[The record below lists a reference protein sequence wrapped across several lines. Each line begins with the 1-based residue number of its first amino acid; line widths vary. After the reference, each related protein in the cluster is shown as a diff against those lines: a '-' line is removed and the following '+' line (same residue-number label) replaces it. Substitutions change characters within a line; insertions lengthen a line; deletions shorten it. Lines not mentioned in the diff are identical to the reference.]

1 MRNGTRA
8 SAARPPAPAIAYAIN
23 PCRQLGCAGRH
34 PSSALRLGV
43 GGTAQLGHHHHAGLT
58 GEQPTEEARHAHRPL
73 GAQCLRQR
81 WQPLR
86 DRRRVVVDH
95 VVNTAPCTVTIVA
108 AQVTDA
114 DTNDPPDNMAAN
126 FVFSFT
132 MDVAPAV
139 TATTPTNGATQ
150 VANNTN
156 ISITFNEAVDVTGNW
171 FQIVGATSGTKNVAD
186 TVVTGGPTTF
196 DINPAD
202 FANGELVTVTV
213 FAAQV
218 SDQDTNDP
226 PQNMAAD
233 FVFSFTIDQAPSVT
247 GTTPTNGATGLAIN
261 SNVSITFSEPVN
273 VAGNW
278 FQIVCPN
285 SGTRNVADTVVTG
298 GPTTFTINPN
308 ADFGNGE
315 VCTVTVSAS
324 QVTDQ
329 DSGDPPDNMEANFV
343 FSFTTVDIAPTVTA
357 TTPTNGG
364 TNQATNTN
372 ITVTF
377 SEPVNVT
384 GEWFSIACPTS
395 GARNVAATVVT
406 GGPTTFTIN
415 PNVDFAPGEICTVTI
430 LATQVADQDSIDPPD
445 NMAANFVF
453 SFTMDAAPTV
463 TATTPTN
470 GATQQANNTNI
481 SITFSE
487 AVDVTGNW
495 FQIVGATSGTRN
507 VADTVVTGGPTTFT
521 INPNT
526 DFTNGEAVTVT
537 VFAAQVSDQDTG
549 DPPQNM
555 AANFLFNFTID
566 QPPAVTTTVPANGAI
581 DVLKTAN
588 IVINFNE
595 NVNAT
600 TNSFTIECPAPGNL
614 RTFTVSG
621 SGTNQITLDPTA
633 DLPQGTICTVTV
645 IANQISDTDA
655 GDPPDNMDANFVFS
669 FGVKPEAV
677 DDARN
682 ATGNI
687 RIQTA
692 GNSNF
697 SVLTN
702 DISGLPI
709 TVTLS
714 DTTSLRGGN
723 VAVAANGTLT
733 YNPPAGYEGPD
744 SFNYTISNA
753 AGSDVGTVNIT
764 IAGMIWFIDDNPAS
778 GACTTNNNICG
789 RLTNPF
795 STLASFEA
803 VNGNATPVN
812 GTDVIAPEA
821 GDHIFIFSGNYTAP
835 LTLENNQRVIGQGAP
850 SSLATLTGIT
860 PATDSDAL
868 PATGG
873 AAPTITSAGNGFNVV
888 SNNQLHGLAFSN
900 TTGTAINS
908 NANVGTLVIGT
919 VTINNSGSNGA
930 GIVLDDGGTSVTT
943 SGTNSIN
950 TRSGVGLSLTNNTT
964 IGGAGLT
971 FVSISVGNNDGN
983 TDPANG
989 IVLNNTGA
997 GGLTVNGTGTTDGT
1011 GGVIQNTTS
1020 RGASFISASNIT
1032 LKNMNFTNA
1041 GTLDLDATNANL
1053 SLGDNLDTNAAIHLV
1068 SVTTATLD
1076 NLNISGGAEQGING
1090 NQVSSFQLLNST
1102 VTNVGN
1108 AADEDN
1114 IHFFNMTGTCAIT
1127 NTTLTHNSGGGDDN
1141 LNLQMQAGTL
1151 NLTIS
1156 GGSAVGT
1163 GGGVNQ
1169 LGSGYLFGI
1178 RGTSNA
1184 TITFSSASSTNN
1196 FSGGIVAD
1204 SFDTAIMNLIVTNS
1218 TSSGNNDQL
1227 SVSAGDNSNVN
1238 LTVTGNTLSAPA
1250 AGDFLPISLTGSAL
1264 DNGFVFDAS
1273 ISGNTITV
1281 GNGLASDGIVVNNA
1295 GGGAMNVAITNN
1307 TIDYAG
1313 NQRAILVQAGTDG
1326 NGTNNITITGNNVD
1340 IKLDGAGNAVAGF
1353 LVQNAITGPGNT
1365 SSMCADIG
1373 GAGAL
1378 ANTFT
1383 HSQNVGAIAGG
1394 DIRVRQRNDGTMRL
1408 PGYAG
1413 AANSM
1418 PTVVTYLNGRNNEV
1432 TSATA
1437 TNDSTG
1443 FAGGAACTQ
1452 PNLASITPA
1461 TSTQR
1466 DQFARVSEPA
1476 KPAVNVEAG
1485 PGVSQPDK
1493 PVVVSAKPSVPSR
1506 TAVART
1512 FSHHAP
1518 IAKRNVSRQQ
1528 VNATQP
1534 RSGISMP
1541 RIAPLAGET
1550 VSHSIGTLPA
1560 GKTVHIQFQVTV
1572 NNPYLGGEFV
1582 SNQGTVSGSN
1592 FDDVETDDPAVGG
1605 IDDATQTPILQI
1617 PTISVADAKAS
1628 EPSSGTVEMLFVVS
1642 LSALAPAGGASVD
1655 FTTQDQAPALNHAT
1669 AGQDYT
1675 TTSGTI
1681 TFAQGEQ
1688 IKVIS
1693 VPVLSDNNMSEQNE
1707 TFLVVLSN
1715 PVNATITNGTSTGTI
1730 LVKNQPGDI
1739 LISELRTS
1747 GPAGAGDDFVEI
1759 YNNSESPH
1767 TVNDA
1772 SGGYGLFK
1780 MGADCSANP
1789 VLIGVIP
1796 NGTVIPT
1803 RGHYLFTGSAYSLAN
1818 YGGTNAAA
1826 GDQVLSQ
1833 DIESDRNIALFSTTS
1848 LVNLSTATR
1857 LDAAGFG
1864 TNTGGVCDLLR
1875 EGTTLVPLSGSTLE
1889 YSYFRDEC
1897 GKKGNPA
1904 IFGVCPTGGFVK
1916 DSNVNSEDFT
1926 FVDTAGT
1933 ITPAGQRLGAP
1944 GPQNL
1949 GSARMNLSIAALL
1962 LDSTIGAPAPPNRL
1976 RSTAAFGDF
1985 PSGTLTVNRR
1995 FQNNTG
2001 APVTRLRFRVVD
2013 ISSLMSG
2020 VGVADVRAI
2029 SSTTIT
2035 VTGINDSAT
2044 CAATGTPA
2052 TVPCSV
2058 TVFGTTLEEPPVQ
2071 AIGGGLNSSLSAGT
2085 ITLPSP
2091 LAPGAS
2097 LNFQLKL
2104 GVKQTGSF
2112 KFFFNVEALP

>member
-1 MRNGTRA
+1 MAANFVFSFTTTEQELAPTVTNTTPASGALDQPTNTDITVTFSESVNVTGNWFQIICTTSGTRNPADTVITPPSPA
-8 SAARPPAPAIAYAIN
+8 STFTIN
-23 PCRQLGCAGRH
+23 PNADFA
-34 PSSALRLGV
+34 P
-43 GGTAQLGHHHHAGLT
+43 
-58 GEQPTEEARHAHRPL
+58 GEA
-73 GAQCLRQR
+73 
-81 WQPLR
+81 
-86 DRRRVVVDH
+86 
-95 VVNTAPCTVTIVA
+95 CTVTIVA

-114 DTNDPPDNMAAN
+114 DANDPPDNMAAN

-132 MDVAPAV
+132 TDVAPSV

-226 PQNMAAD
+226 PQNMAAN

-247 GTTPTNGATGLAIN
+247 ATTPTNGATGVAIN
-261 SNVSITFSEPVN
+261 SNLSITFSEAVN
-273 VAGNW
+273 VSGNW
-278 FQIVCPN
+278 FTIACPT
-285 SGTRNVADTVVTG
+285 SGTRNVGDTVVGG

-308 ADFGNGE
+308 ADFANGE
-315 VCTVTVSAS
+315 VCTVTVAAS

-357 TTPTNGG
+357 TTPTNGA
-364 TNQATNTN
+364 TNQATNTD

-415 PNVDFAPGEICTVTI
+415 PNVDFAAGEICTVTI
-430 LATQVADQDSIDPPD
+430 VATQVTDQDSVDPPD

-487 AVDVTGNW
+487 PVDVTGNW

-507 VADTVVTGGPTTFT
+507 PADTVVTGGPTTFT
-521 INPNT
+521 INPNV
-526 DFTNGEAVTVT
+526 DFANGEAVTVT
-537 VFAAQVSDQDTG
+537 VFAAQVSDQDSA

-555 AANFLFNFTID
+555 AANFVFSFTID

-600 TNSFTIECPAPGNL
+600 TSSFTIECPAPGNL

-723 VAVAANGTLT
+723 VAIAANGTFT

-803 VNGNATPVN
+803 VNGNATPLN
-812 GTDVIAPEA
+812 GSDVIAPEA

-850 SSLATLTGIT
+850 SPLATLTGIT

-873 AAPTITSAGNGFNVV
+873 AAPTITSAGNGFNLV

-943 SGTNSIN
+943 TGTNSIN

-1011 GGVIQNTTS
+1011 GGLIQNTTS

-1041 GTLDLDATNANL
+1041 GTTDLDATNGGL
-1053 SLGDNLDTNAAIHLV
+1053 STGDNLDTNAAIHLV
-1068 SVTTATLD
+1068 TVSTATLD
-1076 NLNISGGAEQGING
+1076 NLNITGGAEQGING
-1090 NQVSSFQLLNST
+1090 NGVSNFSLLNT
-1102 VTNVGN
+1102 AITNVGN

-1114 IHFFNMTGTCAIT
+1114 IHFFNMSGTSAIT

-1141 LNLQMQAGTL
+1141 LNLQTQSGTL

-1169 LGSGYLFGI
+1169 IGSGYLFGI

-1204 SFDTAIMNLIVTNS
+1204 AFDTAIMNLIVTNS

-1227 SVSAGDNSNVN
+1227 SVSAGDSSDVD
-1238 LTVTGNTLSAPA
+1238 LTVTGNTISSVAT
-1250 AGDFLPISLTGSAL
+1250 GDFVGISLLGSAF
-1264 DNGFVFDAS
+1264 DTGFVFDS
-1273 ISGNTITV
+1273 TISGNTIT
-1281 GNGLASDGIVVNNA
+1281 DCEWP
-1295 GGGAMNVAITNN
+1295 
-1307 TIDYAG
+1307 
-1313 NQRAILVQAGTDG
+1313 QCRR
-1326 NGTNNITITGNNVD
+1326 
-1340 IKLDGAGNAVAGF
+1340 
-1353 LVQNAITGPGNT
+1353 
-1365 SSMCADIG
+1365 
-1373 GAGAL
+1373 
-1378 ANTFT
+1378 
-1383 HSQNVGAIAGG
+1383 H
-1394 DIRVRQRNDGTMRL
+1394 
-1408 PGYAG
+1408 
-1413 AANSM
+1413 
-1418 PTVVTYLNGRNNEV
+1418 
-1432 TSATA
+1432 
-1437 TNDSTG
+1437 
-1443 FAGGAACTQ
+1443 
-1452 PNLASITPA
+1452 
-1461 TSTQR
+1461 
-1466 DQFARVSEPA
+1466 
-1476 KPAVNVEAG
+1476 
-1485 PGVSQPDK
+1485 
-1493 PVVVSAKPSVPSR
+1493 
-1506 TAVART
+1506 
-1512 FSHHAP
+1512 
-1518 IAKRNVSRQQ
+1518 
-1528 VNATQP
+1528 
-1534 RSGISMP
+1534 
-1541 RIAPLAGET
+1541 
-1550 VSHSIGTLPA
+1550 
-1560 GKTVHIQFQVTV
+1560 
-1572 NNPYLGGEFV
+1572 
-1582 SNQGTVSGSN
+1582 N
-1592 FDDVETDDPAVGG
+1592 F
-1605 IDDATQTPILQI
+1605 
-1617 PTISVADAKAS
+1617 
-1628 EPSSGTVEMLFVVS
+1628 
-1642 LSALAPAGGASVD
+1642 
-1655 FTTQDQAPALNHAT
+1655 
-1669 AGQDYT
+1669 
-1675 TTSGTI
+1675 
-1681 TFAQGEQ
+1681 
-1688 IKVIS
+1688 
-1693 VPVLSDNNMSEQNE
+1693 
-1707 TFLVVLSN
+1707 
-1715 PVNATITNGTSTGTI
+1715 
-1730 LVKNQPGDI
+1730 
-1739 LISELRTS
+1739 
-1747 GPAGAGDDFVEI
+1747 
-1759 YNNSESPH
+1759 
-1767 TVNDA
+1767 
-1772 SGGYGLFK
+1772 
-1780 MGADCSANP
+1780 
-1789 VLIGVIP
+1789 
-1796 NGTVIPT
+1796 
-1803 RGHYLFTGSAYSLAN
+1803 
-1818 YGGTNAAA
+1818 
-1826 GDQVLSQ
+1826 
-1833 DIESDRNIALFSTTS
+1833 
-1848 LVNLSTATR
+1848 
-1857 LDAAGFG
+1857 
-1864 TNTGGVCDLLR
+1864 
-1875 EGTTLVPLSGSTLE
+1875 
-1889 YSYFRDEC
+1889 
-1897 GKKGNPA
+1897 
-1904 IFGVCPTGGFVK
+1904 
-1916 DSNVNSEDFT
+1916 
-1926 FVDTAGT
+1926 
-1933 ITPAGQRLGAP
+1933 
-1944 GPQNL
+1944 
-1949 GSARMNLSIAALL
+1949 
-1962 LDSTIGAPAPPNRL
+1962 
-1976 RSTAAFGDF
+1976 
-1985 PSGTLTVNRR
+1985 
-1995 FQNNTG
+1995 
-2001 APVTRLRFRVVD
+2001 
-2013 ISSLMSG
+2013 
-2020 VGVADVRAI
+2020 
-2029 SSTTIT
+2029 
-2035 VTGINDSAT
+2035 
-2044 CAATGTPA
+2044 
-2052 TVPCSV
+2052 
-2058 TVFGTTLEEPPVQ
+2058 
-2071 AIGGGLNSSLSAGT
+2071 
-2085 ITLPSP
+2085 
-2091 LAPGAS
+2091 
-2097 LNFQLKL
+2097 
-2104 GVKQTGSF
+2104 
-2112 KFFFNVEALP
+2112 